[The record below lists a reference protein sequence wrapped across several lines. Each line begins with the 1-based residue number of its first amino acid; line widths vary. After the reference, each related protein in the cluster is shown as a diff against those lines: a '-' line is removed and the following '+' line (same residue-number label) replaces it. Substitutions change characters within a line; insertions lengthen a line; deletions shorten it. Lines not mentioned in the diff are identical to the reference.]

1 MVGFDVRERLVG
13 ACDVAVPPPLPSALV
28 ARLPFFAHNHAFKG
42 RLLVSHHSSQRV
54 PNSFSEKHNAT
65 RQFPFSQFDTISP
78 RLQKDQH
85 IRIVGIQRRMT
96 RQRASFRV
104 GWNSSRS
111 VSTLMN
117 VIVPNQ
123 HVLL

>member
-1 MVGFDVRERLVG
+1 MVGFGVRERLVG

-78 RLQKDQH
+78 RLQKDHH
-85 IRIVGIQRRMT
+85 IRNSWYSKEDDSTARVLPRRME
-96 RQRASFRV
+96 
-104 GWNSSRS
+104 
-111 VSTLMN
+111 LE
-117 VIVPNQ
+117 
-123 HVLL
+123 